1 MKKMAEA
8 LKVAKKEFDVTLG
21 ERQHIE
27 ATLQSHILQLEQQQ
41 EVAANKAD
49 VYQKKRQSLLA
60 DAALGINQAD
70 ESVLQPTAV
79 EAEESEKAVSLLAG
93 VVAGLQNKLA
103 NMGGE
108 VEVKKQ
114 TFQTLRADYIRAKAQ
129 NLHGAY
135 MSHAA
140 ALLDLLQ
147 QIDALGRIYESG
159 YSPDSFS
166 DGTEWKELSIPVF
179 AFPSSGQFPRTG
191 SETGHKW
198 SPAHDYVH
206 DFGNLR
212 HTCIYAEQNKI
223 ASETGVNEFHLLP

>member
-8 LKVAKKEFDVTLG
+8 LKTAKKDFDVILG
-21 ERQHIE
+21 ERQQIE
-27 ATLQSHILQLEQQQ
+27 AALQSHVLQLEQQR
-41 EVAANKAD
+41 EVAANKTD
-49 VYQKKRQSLLA
+49 VYQKKRQALLA
-60 DAALGINQAD
+60 DAALSNNQAD
-70 ESVLQPTAV
+70 ESVLQSAAV
-79 EAEESEKAVSLLAG
+79 EADNAEKAVSVLAG

-103 NMGGE
+103 NMDGE
-108 VEVKKQ
+108 VGTKSQ
-114 TFQTLRADYIRAKAQ
+114 TFQTLRADYIRTKAQ

-198 SPAHDYVH
+198 SPANDYVH
-206 DFGNLR
+206 DAGNIR
-212 HTCIYAEQNKI
+212 QTCIDAEQNKI